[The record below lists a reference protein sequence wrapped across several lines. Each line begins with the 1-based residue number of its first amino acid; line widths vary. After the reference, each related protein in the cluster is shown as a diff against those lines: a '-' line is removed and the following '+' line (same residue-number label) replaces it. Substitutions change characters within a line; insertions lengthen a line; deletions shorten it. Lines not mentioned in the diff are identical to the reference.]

1 MEAVKLDEQGVRIP
15 LYMGI
20 VLWEQLQQQL
30 HLILHA
36 APAADGANSRTWH
49 IGSDNTVNL
58 CHEAYAV
65 MGVVG

>member
-36 APAADGANSRTWH
+36 APVADDANSRNW
-49 IGSDNTVNL
+49 L
-58 CHEAYAV
+58 
-65 MGVVG
+65 